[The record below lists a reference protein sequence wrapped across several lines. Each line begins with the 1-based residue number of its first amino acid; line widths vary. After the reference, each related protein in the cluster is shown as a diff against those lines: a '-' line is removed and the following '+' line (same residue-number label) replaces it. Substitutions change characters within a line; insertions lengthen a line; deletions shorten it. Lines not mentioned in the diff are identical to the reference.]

1 MAVGDYEVGGVTK
14 TLIERSGGGIWT
26 WMPTGPALNPS
37 TTMNV
42 LNGVSCVVS
51 KFCEAVGFY
60 IDANGLQKTLIE
72 RWSYSTGGA
81 AWRRDASANP
91 EPHDI
96 LNGVSCVRWP
106 KPVCEA
112 VGADLPVG
120 PVWNTL
126 VEKGPTPWAW
136 VLSPNPPGTLYS
148 TLNGVSCTSAT
159 FCEAVGGWVVNAAG
173 LTHTLRETW
182 NGLIWIKVFS
192 ANPSTLNNVLSGVS
206 CLTVNHCAA
215 AGADVPGVGKAKTLT
230 EWPAGAWD
238 PSANGVPNP
247 PFKYDVLNGVS
258 CVKLMCKAVGYAR
271 TQAAA
276 GPISVTLVDRG
287 P

>member
-106 KPVCEA
+106 KPVC
-112 VGADLPVG
+112 GLGFSP
-120 PVWNTL
+120 
-126 VEKGPTPWAW
+126 PTRRA
-136 VLSPNPPGTLYS
+136 LSTAPS
-148 TLNGVSCTSAT
+148 TVSRVRVRRSARPL
-159 FCEAVGGWVVNAAG
+159 AAG
-173 LTHTLRETW
+173 
-182 NGLIWIKVFS
+182 
-192 ANPSTLNNVLSGVS
+192 
-206 CLTVNHCAA
+206 
-215 AGADVPGVGKAKTLT
+215 
-230 EWPAGAWD
+230 
-238 PSANGVPNP
+238 
-247 PFKYDVLNGVS
+247 
-258 CVKLMCKAVGYAR
+258 
-271 TQAAA
+271 
-276 GPISVTLVDRG
+276 
-287 P
+287 